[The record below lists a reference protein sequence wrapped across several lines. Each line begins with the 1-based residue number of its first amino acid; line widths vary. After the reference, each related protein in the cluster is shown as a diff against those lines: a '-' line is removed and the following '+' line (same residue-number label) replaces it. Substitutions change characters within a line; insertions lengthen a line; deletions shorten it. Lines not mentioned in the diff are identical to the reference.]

1 MSLCSIEVIGTV
13 GVKVLSCFSYPNS
26 MLTILVQERSDL
38 TNTPACQRDPHAP
51 GSPVTGIFARTIG
64 KISYAMSL
72 YNPYLSFDSIIGPL
86 HDIREAPRPSA
97 LFVFISQACSSNV
110 ILFPAITSKNLLCS
124 FPSLTLLLGHKQTFG
139 SRLPSSSS
147 IFAPKFHQPIVSST
161 SATLFLAA
169 TG

>member
-1 MSLCSIEVIGTV
+1 
-13 GVKVLSCFSYPNS
+13 

-38 TNTPACQRDPHAP
+38 TNTPSCQRDPHDP

-86 HDIREAPRPSA
+86 HNIREAPRPSA
-97 LFVFISQACSSNV
+97 LFVFISQACSSNL
-110 ILFPAITSKNLLCS
+110 ILFPALTSKNLLCS

-139 SRLPSSSS
+139 SRRRLHSWLCLVAKSMRKL
-147 IFAPKFHQPIVSST
+147 FAEST
-161 SATLFLAA
+161 VALFICMW
-169 TG
+169 